1 MKCSPIAQ
9 KDFLVFGIEY
19 IKFELLSKKD
29 FGVFG
34 IEYIKFELLS
44 LSLSKQVLVI
54 EFLTILPVPCPLVG
68 WVKPHWESKG
78 LCTRAA
84 AEAGQFKH

>member
-1 MKCSPIAQ
+1 M
-9 KDFLVFGIEY
+9 FGIEY